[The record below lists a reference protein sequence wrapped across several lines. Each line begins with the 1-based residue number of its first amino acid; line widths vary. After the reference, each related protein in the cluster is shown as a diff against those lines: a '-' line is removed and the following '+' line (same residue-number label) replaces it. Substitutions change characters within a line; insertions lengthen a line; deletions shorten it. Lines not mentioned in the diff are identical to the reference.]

1 MQQFFVLSK
10 ENLELSK
17 AEVLALTKAKKYQ
30 SVDNLLILNN
40 EKKLDRLA
48 MTSGV
53 YKFLFTITQNK
64 LIEKLKSFNW
74 QKEYKTNFKLTLH
87 HSLNYHERDLAGF
100 IYDKIKNPKVDLKN
114 PVTSFEFFFLGKKI
128 VVGKLLYNIWH
139 EFDKRNPKLWPAHH
153 PTGMKPKLS
162 RCLINLT
169 GIQKGTFYDVM
180 CGAGG
185 FLIEG
190 GLLMEGSL
198 TGFKVIGYDI
208 NKGLLKKAEINLKHF
223 GVKNFFLE
231 QKDATKIKHKIKYL
245 ATDLPYGRATGKIN
259 RPELYLAFLKNL
271 KKILT
276 GTAVIVFP
284 NYSPYRE
291 LIKKAKLKISQE
303 FSIYM
308 HHSLTRKI
316 VVIKKE

>member
-1 MQQFFVLSK
+1 MRQFFVLSK
-10 ENLELSK
+10 ENLDLSK

-30 SVDNLLILNN
+30 LIDNLLILNN
-40 EKKLDRLA
+40 AKNLSRLA
-48 MTSGV
+48 MTGAV
-53 YKFLFTITQNK
+53 YKFLFITDPKN
-64 LIEKLKSFNW
+64 LISKIKFFNW

-87 HSLNYHERDLAGF
+87 HSSNYHEKDLAGF
-100 IYDKIKNPKVDLKN
+100 IYHKIKNPEVDLRN
-114 PVTSFEFFFLGKKI
+114 PVTSFEFFFVGKKI
-128 VVGKLLYNIWH
+128 VAGKLLYSVKH
-139 EFDKRNPKLWPAHH
+139 YFEGRNPKLWPAHH

-190 GLLMEGSL
+190 GI

-208 NKGLLKKAEINLKHF
+208 KRDLIKKAEINLNHF
-223 GVKNFFLE
+223 GVKKFFLE
-231 QKDATKIKHKIKYL
+231 QKDATKITHKIKYL

-259 RPELYLAFLKNL
+259 RPELYLSFLKNL
-271 KKILT
+271 KRILT

-284 NYSPYRE
+284 HYSPYKE
-291 LIKKAKLKISQE
+291 LIKKAKLKINQE

-316 VVIKKE
+316 VVIKK